1 MRWFS
6 GMLQFNEEAH
16 IYSVGDKILISVT
29 QIVESQFRPFNARVV
44 AAQLEKT
51 QAYDPKSEYFQMD
64 RYEIESH
71 WKRIGRESREK
82 GTQLHKAIE
91 CFYQHGHAPQEPS
104 IEWDQFTR
112 FHNDHPDWFMIA
124 SEHRVH
130 NGYAAGTIDAIF
142 DTPEGIVLVDWKRS
156 KAIDYAGYGQGR
168 NMMKHAA
175 DCNYNKYSLQLSL
188 YKQLIRVEI
197 AAMYIIQM
205 HPDIENYRKIRA
217 HDFAAEAEI
226 LLSGQF

>member
-1 MRWFS
+1 
-6 GMLQFNEEAH
+6 MLQFREDAH

-51 QAYDPKSEYFQMD
+51 KSQDPTSEYFQMD
-64 RYEIESH
+64 RYEIESR
-71 WKRIGRESREK
+71 WKQVGREAREK
-82 GTQLHKAIE
+82 GTALHKAIE
-91 CFYQHGHAPQEPS
+91 CYYEHGHIPNEVS
-104 IEWDQFTR
+104 VEWDQFVR
-112 FHNDHPDWFMIA
+112 FHNDHPQWLMIA

-130 NGYAAGTIDAIF
+130 NGYAAGTIDAVF

-156 KAIDYAGYGQGR
+156 RGVDYSGYGQGR
-168 NMMKHAA
+168 HMMKHAA

-188 YKQLIRVEI
+188 YKKLIGIEI
-197 AAMYIIQM
+197 AAMYIVQM

-217 HDFAAEAEI
+217 HDFSEEAVI
-226 LLSGQF
+226 LLNPFNG